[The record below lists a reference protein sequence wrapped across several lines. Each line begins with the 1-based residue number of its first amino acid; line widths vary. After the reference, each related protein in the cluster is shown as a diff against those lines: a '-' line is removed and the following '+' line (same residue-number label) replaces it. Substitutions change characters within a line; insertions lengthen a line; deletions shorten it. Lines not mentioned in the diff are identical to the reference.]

1 MLDRLG
7 PAPSRARARLLST
20 IATGLY
26 YGDDAGRVDALS
38 AEAVTVARQVDDPSL
53 LARRHARAT
62 ADRIGLVLPVVPG
75 PAIEP

>member
-1 MLDRLG
+1 
-7 PAPSRARARLLST
+7 
-20 IATGLY
+20 
-26 YGDDAGRVDALS
+26 VDALS

-75 PAIEP
+75 PAIVPQAPSAIAP